1 MSLINEALKKAQ
13 RQRAP
18 DADARDELAASASA
32 PSGPIVRRSRPMPAQ
47 TLLLIV
53 AGAAV
58 LIVFSAIGTVYLM
71 NRTPEP
77 KSVPVTILP
86 PPPVAPAPD
95 TSPSPVIVAPSLDV
109 ASTASNAPAESSAPA
124 AVELPAMPLTQ
135 SAPTAPTA
143 ERAPAPAPALPDPRI
158 QTFVDAIRVAG
169 IRSSGAE
176 SKVLMNDRVYR
187 VGDTVDLALGIKLEA
202 VAPDSL
208 TFVDAHGA
216 SYKKNF

>member
-13 RQRAP
+13 RQRTPDAGAP
-18 DADARDELAASASA
+18 DLAASANA

-109 ASTASNAPAESSAPA
+109 ASNAPAESSAPA
-124 AVELPAMPLTQ
+124 AVELPAIPLTQ
-135 SAPTAPTA
+135 PAPTAPTA
-143 ERAPAPAPALPDPRI
+143 EPAPAPAPALPDPRI

>member
-13 RQRAP
+13 RQRTPDAGAP
-18 DADARDELAASASA
+18 DLAASANA

-109 ASTASNAPAESSAPA
+109 ASNAPAESSAPA
-124 AVELPAMPLTQ
+124 AVELPAIPLTQ
-135 SAPTAPTA
+135 PAPTAPTA
-143 ERAPAPAPALPDPRI
+143 EPAPAPAPALPDPRI

-216 SYKKNF
+216 SYKRNF

>member
-13 RQRAP
+13 RQRTP
-18 DADARDELAASASA
+18 DADAPDLAASANA

-124 AVELPAMPLTQ
+124 AVELSAIPLTQ
-135 SAPTAPTA
+135 SAPTAPIA
-143 ERAPAPAPALPDPRI
+143 EPAPAPALPDPRI

>member
-1 MSLINEALKKAQ
+1 M
-13 RQRAP
+13 
-18 DADARDELAASASA
+18 
-32 PSGPIVRRSRPMPAQ
+32 RRISTLMCSM
-47 TLLLIV
+47 TLLL
-53 AGAAV
+53 AAC
-58 LIVFSAIGTVYLM
+58 S
-71 NRTPEP
+71 RE
-77 KSVPVTILP
+77 
-86 PPPVAPAPD
+86 
-95 TSPSPVIVAPSLDV
+95 
-109 ASTASNAPAESSAPA
+109 AEQP
-124 AVELPAMPLTQ
+124 
-135 SAPTAPTA
+135 APTAPTA
-143 ERAPAPAPALPDPRI
+143 EPAPAPAPALPDPRI

>member
-18 DADARDELAASASA
+18 DADASALPAPAGA
-32 PSGPIVRRSRPMPAQ
+32 PSGPIVRRSRPMPVQ

-86 PPPVAPAPD
+86 PPPVTPASD
-95 TSPSPVIVAPSLDV
+95 MSPSPVIVAPTLDI
-109 ASTASNAPAESSAPA
+109 ASTASAESSTPTPA
-124 AVELPAMPLTQ
+124 AVELPTTPLAQ
-135 SAPTAPTA
+135 PAPTAPTV
-143 ERAPAPAPALPDPRI
+143 EPAAVPAPALPDPRI

-187 VGDTVDLALGIKLEA
+187 VGDTVDMALGIKLEA

>member
-1 MSLINEALKKAQ
+1 
-13 RQRAP
+13 
-18 DADARDELAASASA
+18 
-32 PSGPIVRRSRPMPAQ
+32 
-47 TLLLIV
+47 
-53 AGAAV
+53 
-58 LIVFSAIGTVYLM
+58 
-71 NRTPEP
+71 
-77 KSVPVTILP
+77 
-86 PPPVAPAPD
+86 
-95 TSPSPVIVAPSLDV
+95 VIVAPSLDV